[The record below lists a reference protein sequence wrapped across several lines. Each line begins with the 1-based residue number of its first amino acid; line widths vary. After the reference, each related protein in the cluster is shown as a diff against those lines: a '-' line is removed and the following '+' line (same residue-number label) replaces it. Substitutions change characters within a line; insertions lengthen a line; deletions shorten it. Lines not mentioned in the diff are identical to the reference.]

1 MLKKVVYWGI
11 SLLFAVIA
19 FLLAYT
25 FLGPPILA
33 AHPDLY
39 IPALILF
46 PLIFALVGVLF
57 APVLVAKV
65 ESGTERLL
73 GALSKMSLV
82 DIFSCALCLIAG
94 LFIGALLGTAF
105 GRINVVGPYLSVIFI
120 LFFGYVGLL
129 VGYRRREDFRS
140 VFHLPRSEKGEKGER
155 SDRLPKLATGKITPK
170 VLDTSVI
177 IDGRIADIYKTGF
190 IEGELIISQFVLEE
204 LRHIADSSDQL
215 KRNRGRRGLDIMNKL
230 RLEFDNTVKIVEK
243 DYPDIAEVDS
253 KLLRLAQDMKGVV
266 LTNDFNLNKVA
277 QLQDMRVLNINELS
291 NAVKPMVLPGEE
303 LFAQIVRDG
312 KEPGQ
317 GVAYLDDGTMI
328 VVENGK
334 RFMTKTIL
342 VTVTSVLQTAA
353 GRMIFAKPKLAKNG
367 EPIEEGNRSVS

>member
-11 SLLFAVIA
+11 ALLFAVIA

-33 AHPDLY
+33 ANPDLY

-65 ESGTERLL
+65 ESGTEKLL

-105 GRINVVGPYLSVIFI
+105 GRIEVVGPYLSVIFI

-129 VGYRRREDFRS
+129 VGYRRREDFRN
-140 VFHLPRSEKGEKGER
+140 VFRLPRGEKGEKNE
-155 SDRLPKLATGKITPK
+155 RLPKLAAGKITPK

-190 IEGELIISQFVLEE
+190 IEGELIIPQFVLDE

>member
-190 IEGELIISQFVLEE
+190 IEGELIIPQFVLEE